1 MANLF
6 LGNTFQSPPKA
17 DGTVNAG
24 GLVHFYEPGTSTRK
38 DTYSDNAL
46 TTPNANP
53 LVLDSAG
60 RGVAFLKGKYKVRL
74 ETSDGVLIKEL
85 DNVNDMN
92 LLTDADRY
100 NKVVNGDFE
109 QATVSSTLP
118 DEWTITLYTSGTA
131 ALDSTDRHSGLK
143 SLKFTS
149 TGTGGGYAVTNNYI
163 SVSPDI
169 PLNVNVSL
177 KSSDA
182 GVRNLVEVLWYTSA
196 QVLDSTTTL
205 YDDSTTNPTSWTAKS
220 FAANPPSTAYYAKLR
235 ITGCHSSDATTG
247 STWFDTVSATQV
259 LQTLSYGSK
268 AADIAS
274 AATVDLSAAT
284 GNSVTITGTTGI
296 TAFGTVPAGT
306 SFVLTFAASLTIT
319 HNATSLIC
327 PNNQNIVTQAGD
339 EVVVRSLGAGNWRVL
354 IYKPQLISAFEATLA
369 TNRAVAATTWTTII
383 YDTEVYDNLGEYDP
397 ATGIVTVKAPGI
409 YQFEASMIFN
419 AVDGQTAIMRFA
431 DSADV
436 QLKAP
441 YYNRYG
447 AAGDVVASGMATI
460 KLAAG
465 ATVKAQFYS
474 SVAET
479 VVNTATASYFSGR
492 RLA

>member
-1 MANLF
+1 MANAKISALTAVSGNGAATDELLVSDGTTISKKTTLQKIANF
-6 LGNTFQSPPKA
+6 VTAYLPTVANTF
-17 DGTVNAG
+17 T
-24 GLVHFYEPGTSTRK
+24 
-38 DTYSDNAL
+38 
-46 TTPNANP
+46 
-53 LVLDSAG
+53 
-60 RGVAFLKGKYKVRL
+60 
-74 ETSDGVLIKEL
+74 
-85 DNVNDMN
+85 
-92 LLTDADRY
+92 
-100 NKVVNGDFE
+100 
-109 QATVSSTLP
+109 AT
-118 DEWTITLYTSGTA
+118 
-131 ALDSTDRHSGLK
+131 
-143 SLKFTS
+143 
-149 TGTGGGYAVTNNYI
+149 
-163 SVSPDI
+163 
-169 PLNVNVSL
+169 
-177 KSSDA
+177 
-182 GVRNLVEVLWYTSA
+182 
-196 QVLDSTTTL
+196 
-205 YDDSTTNPTSWTAKS
+205 
-220 FAANPPSTAYYAKLR
+220 
-235 ITGCHSSDATTG
+235 
-247 STWFDTVSATQV
+247 
-259 LQTLSYGSK
+259 QTLSG
-268 AADIAS
+268 AQHRLAMGADIAS
-274 AATVDLSAAT
+274 AATVDLSTAT